1 MTRLRRNSASL
12 PPSPLPRCDLVSAR
26 MSKLTWITSA
36 ACPVA
41 KVPETLLLKA
51 TSDKIHLT
59 CTCACTCACTC
70 TCACACTS
78 PVAQGLIFTEAQ
90 KEARM
95 HELQALLDVEK
106 NHLVLTY
113 LLDHFHLLTCSLTHY
128 FYALLTGAPGL
139 RAKLRR
145 RLPGAMRARGRLPAG
160 AALLPVHPRQ
170 GLGSAPDSEQH
181 LLRPRSV
188 PSQLAT
194 PKMARDVYCL
204 GSYPLSGDFG
214 PPPGPNFL
222 HPPTEY
228 L

>member
-1 MTRLRRNSASL
+1 MIYYL
-12 PPSPLPRCDLVSAR
+12 
-26 MSKLTWITSA
+26 
-36 ACPVA
+36 
-41 KVPETLLLKA
+41 
-51 TSDKIHLT
+51 
-59 CTCACTCACTC
+59 
-70 TCACACTS
+70 
-78 PVAQGLIFTEAQ
+78 
-90 KEARM
+90 
-95 HELQALLDVEK
+95 
-106 NHLVLTY
+106 LTY
-113 LLDHFHLLTCSLTHY
+113 SITFTYSLTHLLTYSLTHY

-204 GSYPLSGDFG
+204 GSYLPPLRRLWPATRPEF
-214 PPPGPNFL
+214 PPPSNRVLIGNLSLTGGSIFSSRDGKW
-222 HPPTEY
+222 PTQTKAWRQAAAQNEGRAAGAG
-228 L
+228 

>member
-1 MTRLRRNSASL
+1 MHMCMCMHMHMSHVHV
-12 PPSPLPRCDLVSAR
+12 PPRCPGAHLHGGAERGQDAR
-26 MSKLTWITSA
+26 
-36 ACPVA
+36 
-41 KVPETLLLKA
+41 A
-51 TSDKIHLT
+51 TGT
-59 CTCACTCACTC
+59 
-70 TCACACTS
+70 
-78 PVAQGLIFTEAQ
+78 P
-90 KEARM
+90 R
-95 HELQALLDVEK
+95 DVEK
-106 NHLVLTY
+106 NYLVLTY
-113 LLDHFHLLTCSLTHY
+113 RSIHLLTYSLTHY